1 MTVYIKLL
9 HGRDDPDQDMQDW
22 GFAGPLLGLF
32 EALHFTYRNH
42 IRCISNS
49 ATEEELEL
57 GFTDDMLT
65 YEGKHYGDFE
75 IAAEFA
81 GDTRKISPPRPQ
93 NPNPG
98 RAEAAAGALRHY
110 QATTGADYEDALGD
124 LLADLMHWCD
134 CDNFDFEA
142 ALFRARGHYEAE
154 TSGQDANPP
163 AE

>member
-22 GFAGPLLGLF
+22 GFAGPLLGPF

-65 YEGKHYGDFE
+65 YEGKRYGDFE

-93 NPNPG
+93 TPIPG
-98 RAEAAAGALRHY
+98 APRRR
-110 QATTGADYEDALGD
+110 QA
-124 LLADLMHWCD
+124 HCVIIK
-134 CDNFDFEA
+134 
-142 ALFRARGHYEAE
+142 
-154 TSGQDANPP
+154 PP
-163 AE
+163 PVPIPKTPWAISWPT